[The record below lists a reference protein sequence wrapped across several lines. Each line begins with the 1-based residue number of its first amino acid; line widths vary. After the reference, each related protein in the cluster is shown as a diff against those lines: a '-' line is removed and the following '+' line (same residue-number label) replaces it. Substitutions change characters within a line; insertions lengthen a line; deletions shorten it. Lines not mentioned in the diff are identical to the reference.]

1 TPPEYAPEVK
11 PLPAKENGTIT
22 FGCFNNPTKVNNDI
36 LDQWAVIMGR
46 VPESRLF
53 LKSKQYDT
61 EALRKRIIE
70 KMESCGIA
78 KDRLLF
84 EGHTRHTELL
94 ASYNQVDIALDP
106 WPYSGGLTT
115 CEALWM
121 GVPVITIPGP
131 TFAGRHSTTHLANA
145 GYPEWIA
152 ETWEEYIEKAVS
164 LATDTDRLAK
174 IRADMRE
181 QVANSPVCDG
191 KRFGAHLSIA
201 LREMWKQRVN
211 GYEKNLPEGEWQ
223 DHIEVKALSE
233 QEIEAT
239 AHAPGPV
246 AEDDN
251 LIFDP
256 SFLDDENLNGEHIE
270 IAEPKKEVHSDKQP
284 EGNPQKSPPAN
295 GVSPNGAA
303 KPAAYSQNGKNGS
316 GPGLPDTF
324 KIKTKDH
331 VTICTPG
338 DLKLLTPYVLLEQE
352 EWFEPELAFVRDYLK
367 SGMTVLDVGAGFGA
381 YALPIAKQVGDQGKV
396 FAFEPGPVARQHLEM
411 SKLENKFTN
420 LEVIGKAVS
429 DASAKV
435 NYLIA
440 ETPELN
446 KLDENGGEEI
456 SATTIDAWWEFEG
469 RPGVDFIKLDVNG
482 FEFKALSGAES
493 LLSEASPVI
502 LFAMGEGGSQVTK
515 TIKQLNEK
523 GYRLYEYVPG
533 PGLLTPYD
541 AQTGGDSYMMNLIA
555 LKESHTEL
563 FIGSGLLHNEDFE
576 PEEPEAGLWKQILR
590 VQPWSRDK
598 IDEWE
603 QQELSPQ
610 NKDYLRALDYLCA
623 AEQVNV
629 NTSP

>member
-1 TPPEYAPEVK
+1 
-11 PLPAKENGTIT
+11 
-22 FGCFNNPTKVNNDI
+22 
-36 LDQWAVIMGR
+36 
-46 VPESRLF
+46 
-53 LKSKQYDT
+53 
-61 EALRKRIIE
+61 
-70 KMESCGIA
+70 
-78 KDRLLF
+78 
-84 EGHTRHTELL
+84 
-94 ASYNQVDIALDP
+94 
-106 WPYSGGLTT
+106 
-115 CEALWM
+115 
-121 GVPVITIPGP
+121 VITIPGP

-211 GYEKNLPEGEWQ
+211 GYEQNLPEGEWQ

-233 QEIEAT
+233 KEIEAT
-239 AHAPGPV
+239 AHASEPV

-295 GVSPNGAA
+295 GVPPNGAA
-303 KPAAYSQNGKNGS
+303 KTAAYSQNGKNGS

-352 EWFEPELAFVRDYLK
+352 EWFEPELAFVQDYLK
-367 SGMTVLDVGAGFGA
+367 PGMTVLDVGAGFGA

-396 FAFEPGPVARQHLEM
+396 FAFEPGSVARQHLEM
-411 SKLENKFTN
+411 SKLENNFTH

-446 KLDENGGEEI
+446 KLDENGSEEI
-456 SATTIDAWWEFEG
+456 SA
-469 RPGVDFIKLDVNG
+469 
-482 FEFKALSGAES
+482 
-493 LLSEASPVI
+493 
-502 LFAMGEGGSQVTK
+502 
-515 TIKQLNEK
+515 
-523 GYRLYEYVPG
+523 
-533 PGLLTPYD
+533 
-541 AQTGGDSYMMNLIA
+541 
-555 LKESHTEL
+555 
-563 FIGSGLLHNEDFE
+563 
-576 PEEPEAGLWKQILR
+576 
-590 VQPWSRDK
+590 
-598 IDEWE
+598 
-603 QQELSPQ
+603 
-610 NKDYLRALDYLCA
+610 
-623 AEQVNV
+623 
-629 NTSP
+629 